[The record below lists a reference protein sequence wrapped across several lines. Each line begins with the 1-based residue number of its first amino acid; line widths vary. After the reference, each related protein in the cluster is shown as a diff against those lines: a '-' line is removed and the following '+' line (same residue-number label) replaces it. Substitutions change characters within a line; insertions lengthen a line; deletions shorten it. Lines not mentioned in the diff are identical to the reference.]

1 MSGRR
6 QRLCPEACETS
17 LVNLWLAIRLDFR
30 RCAEISFLDTMIILW
45 YMEIFGFRLIVRLT
59 NSNYGLTSFRVIRR
73 GLLKRSQ
80 DAGCNDDPLSIVTS
94 PWTRSAVGKWE
105 LGNFR
110 VSPFYGRYDNSASLK
125 NTLSGNLP
133 RFSKEDIRAK
143 ELECGTRV
151 QRSCTLCKSDLNPL
165 IREGLRQTYGCVRY
179 QSTKFQVYPKNFKFY
194 SSRMLY
200 YIFSIKS
207 SWCSVQRLLPENISI
222 PHCQSETFS
231 SQENPEE

>member
-1 MSGRR
+1 MRR
-6 QRLCPEACETS
+6 NFLSRYDDYTLIHGNLRFSANCTANRPE
-17 LVNLWLAIRLDFR
+17 LWFNFIPCYPTRVVKEKSR
-30 RCAEISFLDTMIILW
+30 R
-45 YMEIFGFRLIVRLT
+45 
-59 NSNYGLTSFRVIRR
+59 RV
-73 GLLKRSQ
+73 
-80 DAGCNDDPLSIVTS
+80 LSIVTS
-94 PWTRSAVGKWE
+94 PWTRSAVGKRE
-105 LGNFR
+105 LGDFR

-133 RFSKEDIRAK
+133 RFSKEDIRAE
-143 ELECGTRV
+143 ELECGTCV
-151 QRSCTLCKSDLNPL
+151 QHSCTLCKSESNPL

-200 YIFSIKS
+200 YTFNIKN

-222 PHCQSETFS
+222 PHCQSETLS